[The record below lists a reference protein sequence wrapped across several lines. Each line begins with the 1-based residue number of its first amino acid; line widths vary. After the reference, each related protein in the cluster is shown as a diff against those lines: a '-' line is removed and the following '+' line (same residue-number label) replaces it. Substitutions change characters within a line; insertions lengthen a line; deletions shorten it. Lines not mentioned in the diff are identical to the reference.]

1 MRCGVVGRGARS
13 LISLRLLERYGWGGV
28 APVPPGPT
36 SLRNGVTTESGHEL
50 TERRYCWARAYRD
63 GEIVCVRV
71 QLTVTADTRLGLV
84 RRERS
89 FTARFWYRLDPD
101 LHAELADLVRRRGV
115 VARRAAE
122 RMRPIEIVFDDPF
135 LGRQRILGCVEPPQ
149 LRHGELHEITFDI
162 SEAAR

>member
-1 MRCGVVGRGARS
+1 M
-13 LISLRLLERYGWGGV
+13 
-28 APVPPGPT
+28 PPGPT
-36 SLRNGVTTESGHEL
+36 SLRNRATTDPGHEL

-63 GEIVCVRV
+63 GKVVCVRV
-71 QLTVTADTRLGLV
+71 DLTVTADTRLGLV

-89 FTARFWYRLDPD
+89 FTARFWHRLDPG
-101 LHAELADLVRRRGV
+101 LRAELAELVRRRGV

-149 LRHGELHEITFDI
+149 LRHGELHEIRFDI
-162 SEAAR
+162 SETAS